1 MIVQLPA
8 ETILILS
15 PLTVHTAVVVDV
27 STTVRVELAVAPDAI
42 GVKLNVLGP
51 GLANVIVWLPPT
63 TVNVNTCVAAGFT
76 PLVAVMV
83 NVDVPVAVGVPD
95 STPADD
101 KETPAGGVP
110 DVTAYVA
117 AGEPVPVRLKVPR
130 VPAVKVV
137 DDALVI
143 VGAALRFRVKVVAGN
158 AEKTGFVAQGDPF
171 STNIKLEAGLV
182 STLMT

>member
-1 MIVQLPA
+1 MPA

-117 AGEPVPVRLKVPR
+117 AGEPVPVTLKVPR

-143 VGAALRFRVKVVAGN
+143 VGAALKFRVKLAASGALLVGRPPPQVPSASTVAL
-158 AEKTGFVAQGDPF
+158 EKG
-171 STNIKLEAGLV
+171 V
-182 STLMT
+182 SRLIT

>member
-1 MIVQLPA
+1 MPA

-27 STTVRVELAVAPDAI
+27 STTVSPELAVAPDAI
-42 GVKLNVLGP
+42 GVRLNVLGP

-117 AGEPVPVRLKVPR
+117 AGEPVPVTLKVPR

-143 VGAALRFRVKVVAGN
+143 VGAALRLNVKLAASGALLVGRPPPQVPSASTVAL
-158 AEKTGFVAQGDPF
+158 EKG
-171 STNIKLEAGLV
+171 V
-182 STLMT
+182 SRLIT

>member
-117 AGEPVPVRLKVPR
+117 AGEPVPVTLKVPR

-143 VGAALRFRVKVVAGN
+143 VGAALKFRVKLAASGALLVGRPPPQVPSASTVAL
-158 AEKTGFVAQGDPF
+158 EKG
-171 STNIKLEAGLV
+171 V
-182 STLMT
+182 SRLIT